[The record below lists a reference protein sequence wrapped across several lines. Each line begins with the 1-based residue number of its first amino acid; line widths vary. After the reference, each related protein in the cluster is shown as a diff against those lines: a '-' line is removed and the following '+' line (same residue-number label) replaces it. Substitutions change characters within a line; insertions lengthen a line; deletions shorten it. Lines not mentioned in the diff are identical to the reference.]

1 MLALIRKDL
10 LLEIRSKETVFSLFV
25 LGVLILLVFN
35 FALDITAENMGRLA
49 PGLLW
54 AAIVLSAMLG
64 VSRTFLIEREN
75 GCMSALLASPLD
87 RSSLFVAK
95 LCVNLL
101 FLLTFEAMLL
111 PVFMLMF
118 GLDPWQNIPALAV
131 VLFAGSVGLAATGT
145 LFALAAL
152 GTRAR
157 ELMLPLL
164 VLPLEIPLVIAAVKA
179 TALVLAGQPLGL
191 LGAWGNILV
200 AFDVLF
206 LVLGW
211 LAFEFVATD

>member
-35 FALDITAENMGRLA
+35 FALDVTAENMGRLA

-75 GCMSALLASPLD
+75 GCMSALLTSPLD

-95 LCVNLL
+95 LCVN
-101 FLLTFEAMLL
+101 
-111 PVFMLMF
+111 
-118 GLDPWQNIPALAV
+118 
-131 VLFAGSVGLAATGT
+131 
-145 LFALAAL
+145 
-152 GTRAR
+152 
-157 ELMLPLL
+157 
-164 VLPLEIPLVIAAVKA
+164 
-179 TALVLAGQPLGL
+179 
-191 LGAWGNILV
+191 
-200 AFDVLF
+200 
-206 LVLGW
+206 
-211 LAFEFVATD
+211 